1 MRPLGCASLRGPSA
15 RAGDCRSRGVESG
28 AAPRSRRLFSLSVFS
43 ASGLLGEGARA
54 PPGPL
59 GNGKDR
65 RPEAGL
71 GVAPGVRRGGPAPRL
86 RAALRPPHPHPH
98 PHPGPEPGRASPVSP
113 RCPESP
119 PASSPAFRSCLSLT
133 KARDAAGHRR
143 GGGEQ
148 GQDCAMPAWRAQ
160 QLGQPA
166 EGSPTQREVDKTVV
180 GKGSVSWER
189 ASWVS
194 RCHRGKTVHSE
205 DAFTARD

>member
-143 GGGEQ
+143 GGV
-148 GQDCAMPAWRAQ
+148 
-160 QLGQPA
+160 
-166 EGSPTQREVDKTVV
+166 GS
-180 GKGSVSWER
+180 
-189 ASWVS
+189 
-194 RCHRGKTVHSE
+194 RGKTVPCQRGGLSSSASQPRGRPPKGRWTKRWWE
-205 DAFTARD
+205 RDLSLGRGRLG